1 MCKLIKLLQ
10 SLLFTIVIMPVTVYA
25 APDIDLDQ
33 ANDYM
38 RQVRAFLDTK
48 TNDFNSLE
56 SMLDRME
63 DLQDQA
69 NSCIEHT
76 NGQLQAISDLEK
88 DSGLSEQLSGASE
101 DAIYIKNKKQLQA
114 GKLSGCRLF
123 VFKSQD
129 LIVALKEVIHDAS
142 QNNML
147 TVSEPMWQLINNKQ
161 DNHIDVLDFILVAM
175 VTISIIW
182 CLWLLPSLKFMN
194 KFEVRW
200 SKQIASLYRI
210 ILAVVAIIIITLE
223 LVGYRQLAVY
233 LSQGALLTVGLLLAF
248 MLIVYIGNTVFVQD
262 KMLKS
267 IVITKKYKFIELKLL
282 KFSLYALIGSWF
294 FLLLLEWWGVPIALL
309 ENIKALLLSGETVYG
324 IKIIPMRLLMAVL
337 VFSIIQIVG
346 KYLAVY
352 ISRQNK
358 FEGEAETQIVISSL
372 ITYVVFSVAVV
383 GGLFVS
389 GFDFTSLAIV
399 AGALSVGVGLGL
411 QNIVSN
417 FVSGLILLIEKPI
430 KPGDR
435 IMIKGIEG
443 FVKKI
448 SVRSTRIVTLLR
460 EDVIIPNSDL
470 IANPITN
477 FVFHDTLSKLSC
489 VVNVAYDS
497 NVDLVRETLLNIA
510 LKHQDVLNDP
520 LNHPSVVL
528 KGFADNSLVFELM
541 CVVSDVNKK
550 YAIASEINIMIV
562 KAFRENNIVMP
573 FPQLD
578 IHVDKDP
585 FTS

>member
-25 APDIDLDQ
+25 APDIDLEQ
-33 ANDYM
+33 ANNYM

-69 NSCIEHT
+69 NTCIERT
-76 NGQLQAISDLEK
+76 NSQLQAISDLEK

-114 GKLSGCRLF
+114 RKLSGCRLF

-161 DNHIDVLDFILVAM
+161 DNHRDLLDFILVAV

-194 KFEVRW
+194 KFQVRW

-210 ILAVVAIIIITLE
+210 ILAVVAIVIITLE

-233 LSQGALLTVGLLLAF
+233 LSQGALLTVGLFLAF
-248 MLIVYIGNTVFVQD
+248 MLIVYVGNTIFVQD

-267 IVITKKYKFIELKLL
+267 IAITKRYKFIELKLL

-294 FLLLLEWWGVPIALL
+294 FLLLLEWWGVPVDLL
-309 ENIKALLLSGETVYG
+309 ENIKSLLLSGETVYG
-324 IKIIPMRLLMAVL
+324 IKIIPMRLLMALL

-435 IMIKGIEG
+435 IMINGIEG

-489 VVNVAYDS
+489 VVNVANDS

-520 LNHPSVVL
+520 LNHPSVAL
-528 KGFADNSLVFELM
+528 KGFADNSLVFELI

-550 YAIASEINIMIV
+550 YAIASEINIMIL

-573 FPQLD
+573 LPQLD
-578 IHVDKDP
+578 IHVDKDL